1 MSVWFPND
9 VVFDS
14 DLQDYEQSIL
24 TQFGKTDWQ
33 AKRRK
38 ALEDWAFPT
47 LAKAGYVP
55 ERLRTR
61 RAPAQVWGYT
71 GGSYVDYTSA
81 ATTVGVDG
89 LPLGTVFAAPSS
101 DFLYIGSQEQFRGL
115 SIRMLDRV
123 ATAAGTLTV
132 QVWSDAWTSVG
143 TLNETQFLNVKPF
156 SRGGDVRWEMP
167 QDWVTRAVNGSAPL
181 YWARIK
187 VSATPTGAY
196 CGQIGC
202 IRGTALTGPVT
213 LRTLGLI
220 FREAQTMQGG
230 PWQDKADAYF
240 REAEDAM
247 QGALSLVAR
256 DFDTVTIDDQIDTTE
271 TTQTAGDVTGGG
283 ASFQWTRA

>member
-9 VVFDS
+9 VVYDS
-14 DLQDYEQSIL
+14 DLQDYEQTIL

-38 ALEDWAFPT
+38 ALEDWAFPA

-61 RAPAQVWGYT
+61 RAPAKVLGYT
-71 GGSYVDYTSA
+71 GSAYTDYTSQ
-81 ATTVGVDG
+81 ATTAGADGV
-89 LPLGTVFAAPSS
+89 PLGTAFTTPAS
-101 DFLYIGSQEQFRGL
+101 DYLYIGSSEQFRGL

-123 ATAAGTLTV
+123 SSTAGTLTV
-132 QVWSDAWTSVG
+132 QVWSDAWTAVG
-143 TLNETQFLNVKPF
+143 PMNETQFLNTKPF

-167 QDWVTRAVNGSAPL
+167 QDWVTRTLNGSAPL

-187 VSATPTGAY
+187 VSATPTGAF

-230 PWQDKADAYF
+230 PWQEKADAYLQD
-240 REAEDAM
+240 AEVAL
-247 QGALSLVAR
+247 QGAMLLISK
-256 DFDTVTIDDQIDTTE
+256 DFDTITVDDQVDTAE
-271 TTQTAGDVTGGG
+271 AAQTAGDVTAG
-283 ASFQWTRA
+283 ASSFGWQRA

>member
-14 DLQDYEQSIL
+14 DLQDYEQTIL

-33 AKRRK
+33 SKRRK
-38 ALEDWAFPT
+38 ALEDWAFPA

-61 RAPAQVWGYT
+61 HAPAQVWGYT
-71 GGSYVDYTSA
+71 NSVYTDYTSQ
-81 ATTVGVDG
+81 ATTAGADG
-89 LPLGTVFAAPSS
+89 IPLASIFATPST
-101 DFLYIGSQEQFRGL
+101 DYLYIGATEQFRGL

-123 ATAAGTLTV
+123 SSTAGTLSI
-132 QVWSDAWTSVG
+132 QVWSDAWTPV
-143 TLNETQFLNVKPF
+143 TLVNETQFVNVKPF
-156 SRGGDVRWEMP
+156 SRGGDIRWEMP
-167 QDWVTRAVNGSAPL
+167 QDWVTRTVNSNAPL
-181 YWARIK
+181 YWVRLK
-187 VSATPTGAY
+187 LSATPTGAY

-230 PWQDKADAYF
+230 PWQEKAEAYLQDA
-240 REAEDAM
+240 EAAL
-247 QGALSLVAR
+247 QGAMLLVSK
-256 DFDTVTIDDQIDTTE
+256 DFDTITIDDQVDRAE
-271 TTQTAGDVTGGG
+271 AAQTAGDVTAGGV
-283 ASFQWTRA
+283 SFSWNRA